1 MSNAR
6 MTFRFGDQESDKLGD
21 QEIPASS
28 TLVTVNGNLSNK
40 AQTLVNPEPDKN
52 NTTVSSWTA
61 EDMPVDWGGTI
72 LADAARS
79 ESNRLKHTDS
89 LNYQSSDSDVDFDSR
104 SAYTNYTSDRNAQYD
119 PYESER
125 IDDLDQG
132 HNWMAESENYSY
144 KRNRPPRGWKM
155 IGSVSGALVTGA
167 LFGMVILSFFNKES
181 VVKPDEMLPVNQ
193 SVSTVSGQEGGAGTA
208 GQLEVSSAGG
218 TYYALQYGVFSSPER
233 AEQAKLELTQT
244 GLAAS
249 SDPED
254 GNRVYAGISAD
265 REEAKLL
272 STRLKSQG
280 VELYVKEIVNP
291 AVDPAIFGN
300 KQEDVAL
307 FFKNSSALV
316 DQLSTLSI
324 QQLGQSVQAAISPE
338 MMAALQTQHQTWLT
352 GIKSLAP
359 GMAVDVQPVVASM
372 EKSMNSAITAITE
385 YNKNPDAVH
394 MWAVQS
400 DLMEYVLQQKKWL
413 QSIKQ

>member
-6 MTFRFGDQESDKLGD
+6 MTFRFGDQESDKLEKQGMT
-21 QEIPASS
+21 ASS
-28 TLVTVNGNLSNK
+28 TLVAMNENLPNTVQSLPK
-40 AQTLVNPEPDKN
+40 PEPDTN
-52 NTTVSSWTA
+52 NTTGSSMA
-61 EDMPVDWGGTI
+61 VEDMPMDWGGTI
-72 LADAARS
+72 LADA
-79 ESNRLKHTDS
+79 
-89 LNYQSSDSDVDFDSR
+89 SR
-104 SAYTNYTSDRNAQYD
+104 SPHTNYASDRNMQD
-119 PYESER
+119 DKYEFDSER
-125 IDDLDQG
+125 SQDLDQG
-132 HNWMAESENYSY
+132 HNWMIESENYSY
-144 KRNRPPRGWKM
+144 KRNRPPKGWKM

-167 LFGMVILSFFNKES
+167 LFGMVILSFFNKEN

-193 SVSTVSGQEGGAGTA
+193 SISTVSGQEGEAGTA
-208 GQLEVSSAGG
+208 GQLEISSAGG

-272 STRLKSQG
+272 SSRLKSQG

-307 FFKNSSALV
+307 FFKNSSALI

-338 MMAALQTQHQTWLT
+338 MMEALQTQHQTWLT

-359 GMAVDVQPVVASM
+359 GMAVDVQPVVTSM
-372 EKSMNSAITAITE
+372 EKSMNSAITAIAE

-413 QSIKQ
+413 ESIKQ

>member
-1 MSNAR
+1 M
-6 MTFRFGDQESDKLGD
+6 
-21 QEIPASS
+21 
-28 TLVTVNGNLSNK
+28 
-40 AQTLVNPEPDKN
+40 
-52 NTTVSSWTA
+52 
-61 EDMPVDWGGTI
+61 
-72 LADAARS
+72 
-79 ESNRLKHTDS
+79 
-89 LNYQSSDSDVDFDSR
+89 
-104 SAYTNYTSDRNAQYD
+104 
-119 PYESER
+119 
-125 IDDLDQG
+125 
-132 HNWMAESENYSY
+132 
-144 KRNRPPRGWKM
+144 
-155 IGSVSGALVTGA
+155 
-167 LFGMVILSFFNKES
+167 
-181 VVKPDEMLPVNQ
+181 KPDEMLPVNQ
-193 SVSTVSGQEGGAGTA
+193 SISTVSGQEGEAGTA
-208 GQLEVSSAGG
+208 GQLEISSAGG

-272 STRLKSQG
+272 SSRLKSQG

-307 FFKNSSALV
+307 FFKNSSALI

-338 MMAALQTQHQTWLT
+338 MMEALQTQHQTWLT

-359 GMAVDVQPVVASM
+359 GMAVDVQPVVTSM
-372 EKSMNSAITAITE
+372 EKSMNSAITAIAE

-413 QSIKQ
+413 ESIKQ